1 MTLEEAIK
9 TSGFQNQKHKAA
21 VNVMFTAYQIKSRI
35 SHVLKGYALTPE
47 QYNVLR
53 ILKGSQPNP
62 LCVKEIAS
70 RLIERNSN
78 VPRIADRLELK
89 KLVKRSASAE
99 DRRETLMQI
108 TPAGLNLLEAANQAI
123 EAEQNNFVNLNEE
136 QSANLNQLLEAM
148 LQE

>member
-1 MTLEEAIK
+1 MKLEDAIK
-9 TSGFQNQKHKAA
+9 TTGFKSQRHKAV
-21 VNVMFTAYQIKSRI
+21 VNLMFTAYQVKSRI
-35 SHVLKGYALTPE
+35 AQLLKNYALTPE

-53 ILKGSQPNP
+53 ILKGSHPTP
-62 LCVKEIAS
+62 LCVRDIAS

-89 KLVKRSASAE
+89 KLVKRSVSPA

-108 TPAGLNLLEAANQAI
+108 TPAGLNLLAMVNQAMD
-123 EAEQNNFVNLNEE
+123 EQEQQVANLTEE
-136 QSANLNQLLEAM
+136 QAASLNQLLEDL

>member
-9 TSGFQNQKHKAA
+9 TSGFQNQRHKAA
-21 VNVMFTAYQIKSRI
+21 VNVMFTAYQVKSRI
-35 SHVLKGYALTPE
+35 SQVLKGYALTTE

-53 ILKGSQPNP
+53 ILKGSHPSP

-78 VPRIADRLELK
+78 VPRIADRLEIK
-89 KLVKRSASAE
+89 KLVKRSVSPE

-108 TPAGLNLLEAANQAI
+108 TTAGLNILEVATQAI
-123 EAEQNNFVNLNEE
+123 EAEQNKMMKLTEE
-136 QSANLNQLLEAM
+136 QSATLNQLLEQM
-148 LQE
+148 LQD

>member
-9 TSGFQNQKHKAA
+9 TSGFQNQRHKAA
-21 VNVMFTAYQIKSRI
+21 VNVMFTAYQVKSRI
-35 SHVLKGYALTPE
+35 SQVLKGYALTPE

-53 ILKGSQPNP
+53 ILKGSYPNP
-62 LCVKEIAS
+62 LCVKEIAA

-89 KLVKRSASAE
+89 KLVKRSVSTE

-108 TPAGLNLLEAANQAI
+108 TQAGLNMLEVANQAI
-123 EAEQNNFVNLNEE
+123 EAEQNKLVNLTEE
-136 QSANLNQLLEAM
+136 QSAILNQLLEAM

>member
-35 SHVLKGYALTPE
+35 SQVLKGYALTPE

-108 TPAGLNLLEAANQAI
+108 TPAGLNLLEVANQAI
-123 EAEQNNFVNLNEE
+123 EAAQNQFVNLSEE
-136 QSANLNQLLEAM
+136 QSARLNQLLETM

>member
-9 TSGFQNQKHKAA
+9 TSGFQNQRHKAA
-21 VNVMFTAYQIKSRI
+21 VNLMFTAYQLKSRI
-35 SHVLKGYALTPE
+35 SQVLKNYALTPE

-53 ILKGSQPNP
+53 ILKGSHPAP
-62 LCVKEIAS
+62 LCVKDIAS

-89 KLVKRSASAE
+89 KLVKRTISPE

-108 TPAGLNLLEAANQAI
+108 TPAGLNLLEVATNAI
-123 EAEQNNFVNLNEE
+123 ETLQNEIVTMSEE
-136 QSANLNQLLEAM
+136 QAANLNQLLDSM
-148 LQE
+148 LKE

>member
-1 MTLEEAIK
+1 VKLEEAIK
-9 TSGFQNQKHKAA
+9 TSGFKNQRHKAV
-21 VNVMFTAYQIKSRI
+21 VNLMFTAYQVKSRI
-35 SHVLKGYALTPE
+35 AQLLKNYALTPE

-53 ILKGSQPNP
+53 ILKGSHPTP
-62 LCVKEIAS
+62 LCVRDIAS

-89 KLVKRSASAE
+89 KLVKRSVSAA

-108 TPAGLNLLEAANQAI
+108 TPAGLNLLAMVNQAMD
-123 EAEQNNFVNLNEE
+123 EQESQVANLTEE
-136 QSANLNQLLEAM
+136 QAASLNQLLEDL

>member
-9 TSGFQNQKHKAA
+9 TSGFQNQRHKAA
-21 VNVMFTAYQIKSRI
+21 VNVMFTAYQVKSRI
-35 SHVLKGYALTPE
+35 SQVLKGYALTTE

-53 ILKGSQPNP
+53 ILKGSYPSP

-89 KLVKRSASAE
+89 KLVKRSVSSE

-108 TPAGLNLLEAANQAI
+108 TTAGLNMLEVANKAI
-123 EAEQNNFVNLNEE
+123 EAEQNKLVNLTEE
-136 QSANLNQLLEAM
+136 QSAILNQLLEAM

>member
-9 TSGFQNQKHKAA
+9 TSGFQNQRHKAA
-21 VNVMFTAYQIKSRI
+21 VNVMYSAYQVKSRI
-35 SHVLKGYALTPE
+35 SQVLKGYALTPE

-53 ILKGSQPNP
+53 ILKGSHPSP
-62 LCVKEIAS
+62 LCVKEIAG

-78 VPRIADRLELK
+78 VPRIADRLEIK
-89 KLVKRSASAE
+89 KLVKRSVSSE

-108 TPAGLNLLEAANQAI
+108 TPAGLNMLEAANKAI
-123 EAEQNNFVNLNEE
+123 EAEQNKMVNLTEE
-136 QSANLNQLLEAM
+136 QSATLNQLLELM

>member
-9 TSGFQNQKHKAA
+9 TSGFQNQRHKAA
-21 VNVMFTAYQIKSRI
+21 VNVMFTAYQVKSRI
-35 SHVLKGYALTPE
+35 SQVLKAFSLTPE

-53 ILKGSQPNP
+53 ILKGSHPTP
-62 LCVKEIAS
+62 LCVKDIAC

-78 VPRIADRLELK
+78 VPRIADRLVLK
-89 KLVKRSASAE
+89 KLVKRSVSPE

-108 TPAGLNLLEAANQAI
+108 TPAGLKLLEVANKAI
-123 EAEQNNFVNLNEE
+123 EQEQDLVVNLTEE
-136 QSANLNQLLEAM
+136 QAATLNKLLEKM

>member
-9 TSGFQNQKHKAA
+9 TSGFQNQRHKAA
-21 VNVMFTAYQIKSRI
+21 VNVMFTAYQLKSRI
-35 SHVLKGYALTPE
+35 SQVLKGYALTTE

-53 ILKGSQPNP
+53 ILKGSSPSP
-62 LCVKEIAS
+62 LCVKEIAC

-89 KLVKRSASAE
+89 KLVKRSVSPE

-108 TPAGLNLLEAANQAI
+108 TTAGLNLLEVANKAI
-123 EAEQNNFVNLNEE
+123 EAEQNKLVNLTEE
-136 QSANLNQLLEAM
+136 QSAILNQLLEAM

>member
-1 MTLEEAIK
+1 MKLEDAIK
-9 TSGFQNQKHKAA
+9 TSGFKSQRHKAV
-21 VNVMFTAYQIKSRI
+21 VNLMFTAYQVKSRI
-35 SHVLKGYALTPE
+35 AQLLKNYALTPE

-53 ILKGSQPNP
+53 ILKGSHPTP
-62 LCVKEIAS
+62 LCVRDIAS

-89 KLVKRSASAE
+89 KLVKRSVSPA

-108 TPAGLNLLEAANQAI
+108 TPAGLNLLAMVNKAMDEQEQQVAN
-123 EAEQNNFVNLNEE
+123 LTEE
-136 QSANLNQLLEAM
+136 QATSLNQLLEDL

>member
-1 MTLEEAIK
+1 MKLEDAIK
-9 TSGFQNQKHKAA
+9 TSGFKSQRHKAV
-21 VNVMFTAYQIKSRI
+21 VNLMFTAYQVKSRI
-35 SHVLKGYALTPE
+35 AQLLKNYALTPE

-53 ILKGSQPNP
+53 ILKGSHPTP
-62 LCVKEIAS
+62 LCVRDIAS

-89 KLVKRSASAE
+89 KLVKRSVSAA

-108 TPAGLNLLEAANQAI
+108 TPAGLNLLAMVNQAMDDQ
-123 EAEQNNFVNLNEE
+123 EQQVANLTEE
-136 QSANLNQLLEAM
+136 QAASLNQLLEDL

>member
-1 MTLEEAIK
+1 MKLEDAIK
-9 TSGFQNQKHKAA
+9 TSGFKSQRHKAV
-21 VNVMFTAYQIKSRI
+21 VNLMFTAYQVKSRI
-35 SHVLKGYALTPE
+35 AQLLKNYALTPE

-53 ILKGSQPNP
+53 ILKGSHPTP
-62 LCVKEIAS
+62 LCVRDIAS

-89 KLVKRSASAE
+89 KLVKRSVSPA

-108 TPAGLNLLEAANQAI
+108 TPAGLNLLAMVNQAMD
-123 EAEQNNFVNLNEE
+123 EQEQQVANLTEE
-136 QSANLNQLLEAM
+136 QATSLNQLLEDL

>member
-9 TSGFQNQKHKAA
+9 TSGFQNQRHKAA
-21 VNVMFTAYQIKSRI
+21 VNVMFTAYQIKSHI
-35 SHVLKGYALTPE
+35 SQVLKGYALTPE

-108 TPAGLNLLEAANQAI
+108 TTAGINLLEVANQAI
-123 EAEQNNFVNLNEE
+123 EVEQNNLVNLNEE
-136 QSANLNQLLEAM
+136 QAAILNQLLEAM